1 MKLKISPI
9 LVFFFAVTWKCF
21 LPIKSGTAVSPFP
34 EFDRNYINISIGGS
48 QGGIIAINN
57 QLSVTYPGLFIYGD
71 TIQEYITILP
81 GTNLIAIPR
90 YAPIDTAYVIVFKAS
105 AVLGIDTSFVIT
117 PLRNGRSIIVEN
129 NHSVKKGAG
138 YAGIFAVIKQ
148 NSDSLFGQC
157 IDTIGNPL
165 IYMNERS
172 PFGRERIYIKKGK
185 EKLTYHRGTD
195 FRAQVKTP
203 VYSIA
208 PGIVKY
214 IVNEDRIGKAVLI
227 YHGANLWSSY
237 FHLSSFKV
245 AVGDI
250 VSLGQMLGKTGATG
264 SVDGPHLHIS
274 MFVDTIPVNYFT
286 LKQIL

>member
-1 MKLKISPI
+1 M
-9 LVFFFAVTWKCF
+9 
-21 LPIKSGTAVSPFP
+21 
-34 EFDRNYINISIGGS
+34 
-48 QGGIIAINN
+48 
-57 QLSVTYPGLFIYGD
+57 
-71 TIQEYITILP
+71 P

-157 IDTIGNPL
+157 
-165 IYMNERS
+165 
-172 PFGRERIYIKKGK
+172 
-185 EKLTYHRGTD
+185 
-195 FRAQVKTP
+195 
-203 VYSIA
+203 
-208 PGIVKY
+208 
-214 IVNEDRIGKAVLI
+214 
-227 YHGANLWSSY
+227 
-237 FHLSSFKV
+237 V